1 MFFLWLY
8 SFIYLLTCIHAFF
21 CFHHTIQIETPLC
34 GSWAIQGSVS
44 KVFVASYLLRYFLIF
59 LEDYLYPCRLPRQAS
74 CIMRNMLP
82 FLKHAKM
89 SIQDNVRNLHPKY
102 WKYLQDKSLRSWS
115 YLQTKITRNRKN
127 RVKIYHYFI
136 KLFHLQI
143 LARSMGCF
151 ELGA

>member
-1 MFFLWLY
+1 MAT
-8 SFIYLLTCIHAFF
+8 YLL
-21 CFHHTIQIETPLC
+21 Q
-34 GSWAIQGSVS
+34 
-44 KVFVASYLLRYFLIF
+44 YFLIF
-59 LEDYLYPCRLPRQAS
+59 LEDYLYPCQLPCQAS

-115 YLQTKITRNRKN
+115 YLQTKITCNRKN

-143 LARSMGCF
+143 LARSKGCF
-151 ELGA
+151 ELWAYISYVVASSMVKASPNWLISGFVHHFTKIKEDLHRKRDF